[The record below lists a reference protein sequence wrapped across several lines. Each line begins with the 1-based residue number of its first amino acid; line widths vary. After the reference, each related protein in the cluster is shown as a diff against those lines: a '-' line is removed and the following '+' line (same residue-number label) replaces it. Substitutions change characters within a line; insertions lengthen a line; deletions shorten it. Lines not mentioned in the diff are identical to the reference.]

1 MERLK
6 NVDDSSVSYGVYA
19 KYIKRIL
26 DFTIS
31 LFSLILL
38 SPVFLVIMLLVRI
51 KLGSPVFFTQER
63 AGKDEISFKMIKF
76 RTMKDTRDENG
87 ELLPDT
93 ERFTKFGDTL
103 RKLSLDELPELIN
116 VLKGDMSLVGPRPL
130 YTYYIPYYTKEE
142 SIRHA
147 VRGGIT
153 GLAQIN
159 GRALCRW
166 NDRFK
171 YDIQYVNSISFHND
185 LKILFLTVY
194 NVLKKSD
201 IGVPSVTDEG
211 GLHIIR
217 ELQRKDKVKEI
228 GSSFSLNSD
237 EISESDAFPELE
249 KKFGYKYSRYY
260 STCRSCIKE
269 IIRLINNDVTS
280 KVVIAPSYTCESV
293 IAGFI
298 EDGYSIVPYNIEKD
312 YSVDEEELLNK
323 IRIFHP
329 SVVIYHDYFGFCTT
343 NNFTSMVKSCNRE
356 IIVIND
362 RTQSMFSA
370 IEDSTA
376 DFCVGSIRK
385 WLPVPDGAFLMSN
398 RRLPKQLSNEDE
410 KLVTLE
416 CEAMTLKAKYLQD
429 RKQDKTAFLEKFS
442 VCRKYIDQ
450 QQEAFSMSSVSKGI
464 FNNCSEKDINESR
477 RKNYNYL
484 YAGLKEISQIEIPLC
499 QADSFTVPFLFP
511 VDTKGAQKEMQ
522 SFLARNN
529 VYATV
534 IWACPEEISSDIS
547 QTVRYIYQNYL
558 YIPCDQRYNEDD
570 MQYIIDTVNKYFLFK
585 EKQ

>member
-1 MERLK
+1 MKKLK
-6 NVDDSSVSYGVYA
+6 NVDDSYVSYGIYA
-19 KYIKRIL
+19 KYIKRVM

-31 LFSLILL
+31 LISLILL
-38 SPVFLVIMLLVRI
+38 SPVFLIIMSLVRI

-63 AGKDEISFKMIKF
+63 AGKDEITFKMIKF

-130 YTYYIPYYTKEE
+130 YTYYVPYYTEEE

-166 NDRFK
+166 NDRFQF
-171 YDIQYVNSISFHND
+171 DIKYVNSISFRND

-211 GLHIIR
+211 GLHIVR

-228 GSSFSLNSD
+228 GSSFSISSD
-237 EISESDAFPELE
+237 EISQSEVYPVLE
-249 KKFGYKYSRYY
+249 EKFGYKYSRYY

-269 IIRLINNDVTS
+269 IIGMISDTTNS
-280 KVVIAPSYTCESV
+280 KVVIAPAYTCESV
-293 IAGFI
+293 INGFI
-298 EDGYSIVPYNIEKD
+298 EEGYSIVPYNIEKD
-312 YSVDEEELLNK
+312 YSADEKDLLNK
-323 IRIFHP
+323 INLFHP

-343 NNFTSMVKSCNRE
+343 DHLTSMVKRVNQE

-362 RTQSMFSA
+362 RTQSMFSTLD
-370 IEDSTA
+370 DSSA

-398 RRLPKQLSNEDE
+398 KKLPEQLSDEDE
-410 KLVTLE
+410 NLVTLE
-416 CEAMTLKAKYLQD
+416 CEAMTLKDKYLKD
-429 RKQDKTAFLEKFS
+429 RKQDKVVFLQKFS
-442 VCRKYIDQ
+442 LCRQYIDGQ
-450 QQEAFSMSSVSKGI
+450 QKAYAMSSISRGI
-464 FNNCSEKDINESR
+464 WSNSNENNLKELR
-477 RKNYNYL
+477 RNNYNRL
-484 YAGLKEISQIEIPLC
+484 YVGLKDLSQIDIPLY
-499 QADSFTVPFLFP
+499 QADSLTVPFMFP
-511 VDTKGAQKEMQ
+511 VDTKGMQKEMQ

-529 VYATV
+529 IFATV
-534 IWACPEEISSDIS
+534 IWGCPEKIANDIS
-547 QTVRYIYQNYL
+547 QKVKYIYQNYL

-570 MQYIIDTVNKYFLFK
+570 MQYIVDTINKYFLFK
-585 EKQ
+585 EKP